1 MQQYAAAF
9 SLNSLITHLFKHL
22 KRPNQLNFM
31 LHKRER
37 VRGLNASST
46 QTITVALVKYQK
58 ILLPFLARLLPS
70 TAVIRETPL
79 ASILGSKCETNFD
92 SATVFFTFHNIIDRW
107 WNAPFRIHCFQR
119 NPAETNSIRL
129 FKI

>member
-46 QTITVALVKYQK
+46 QIITVALVKYQK

-79 ASILGSKCETNFD
+79 TSILYKEQQLT
-92 SATVFFTFHNIIDRW
+92 TEKL
-107 WNAPFRIHCFQR
+107 QR
-119 NPAETNSIRL
+119 FLYAAQY
-129 FKI
+129 

>member
-46 QTITVALVKYQK
+46 QIITVALVKYQK

-79 ASILGSKCETNFD
+79 ASILYKEQQLT
-92 SATVFFTFHNIIDRW
+92 TEKL
-107 WNAPFRIHCFQR
+107 QR
-119 NPAETNSIRL
+119 FLYAAQY
-129 FKI
+129 